1 MARAKPGRDPGPIVL
16 HVSTLDPLLTG
27 SPVPRG
33 QGRLADG
40 PPPLPSGNGPHGAL
54 CCLVQR
60 PLLVPG
66 FEGHFHV
73 LSLAV
78 PYWWG
83 PAGCEQESGKP
94 SVPAA
99 ALLWP
104 LSQHLQEPVSME
116 TLAACP
122 AAADTGV
129 RCLLG
134 RCWKSLLSLRIVSP
148 RVPSAGRWAPRMS

>member
-1 MARAKPGRDPGPIVL
+1 MARAEWVGILGPL
-16 HVSTLDPLLTG
+16 YFMLAPWTLWLTG

-40 PPPLPSGNGPHGAL
+40 PPPLPSGNGPHGTL

-66 FEGHFHV
+66 FEGHFQVHV

-78 PYWWG
+78 QYWWG

-94 SVPAA
+94 SVPA

-134 RCWKSLLSLRIVSP
+134 RCWKSLAL
-148 RVPSAGRWAPRMS
+148 G